1 MRARI
6 LHQLLEQYLVQCS
19 EIIKFDRTFSMI
31 HMRDDTIPDIYVIL
45 SFCESYSSEHT
56 HTQYIVV
63 MTINEAD

>member
-1 MRARI
+1 MRSVV
-6 LHQLLEQYLVQCS
+6 LEPYLVQCS
-19 EIIKFDRTFSMI
+19 EIITYDRTFSMI

-45 SFCESYSSEHT
+45 SFSESYSSE

>member
-1 MRARI
+1 MRSRK
-6 LHQLLEQYLVQCS
+6 LHPLLEHYLVQCL
-19 EIIKFDRTFSMI
+19 EIIAYVRTFSMI

-56 HTQYIVV
+56 QYIVV

>member
-31 HMRDDTIPDIYVIL
+31 HMRDDAIPDIYVIL

-56 HTQYIVV
+56 QYIVL
-63 MTINEAD
+63 MTINETD